1 MLTAEFAAV
10 GVTSLLEAIREVDPS
25 IRFYQASS
33 SEIFGEPRET
43 PADGGDAAR
52 AR

>member
-10 GVTSLLEAIREVDPS
+10 GVTSMLEAIREVDQT

-33 SEIFGEPRET
+33 SEIFGEPARRRR
-43 PADGGDAAR
+43 PRRRRR